1 MPTLLGI
8 LFAPGLTAILGCI
21 LHNCFGLLHL
31 NLFDTKI
38 ALLIAYLLSF
48 PISILGVLCLR
59 KLRKQTIYHC
69 LTLGALIGFLTPWV
83 YFSLIPFLRG
93 CWQLPTVPITRKI
106 ILNVLLNPG
115 PKEITPESTAF
126 GLLWG
131 LIYWS
136 IVYRLVPYLH
146 NQHRCVSGARINFLR
161 LLSILAVAVFFYVSA
176 FVLRTE
182 EFETNASAL
191 MEVNGVEALKKLK
204 LLAYLRDSAAQLT
217 VGFIYAEGLGGVPK
231 DVDEAIYWFRLRAAQ
246 LSSEAG
252 ILYLVSDDELYVAED
267 YLHGAECVKADPV
280 EAKKWLQ
287 LAAKDGNKEA
297 AALLAQLYPSKP

>member
-21 LHNCFGLLHL
+21 LYNGVGLSHLDLFGARNVLLV
-31 NLFDTKI
+31 
-38 ALLIAYLLSF
+38 AYRLSF
-48 PISILGVLCLR
+48 PLSILGVLCLR
-59 KLRKQTIYHC
+59 KLHKQTIYHY
-69 LTLGALIGFLTPWV
+69 LILGALIGFLTSWIC
-83 YFSLIPFLRG
+83 FSLFPVLIFCCVLR
-93 CWQLPTVPITRKI
+93 TVPITIKT

-115 PKEITPESTAF
+115 LNEITLESIAL

-176 FVLRTE
+176 FVYRLY
-182 EFETNASAL
+182 EFETNARAL
-191 MEVNGVEALKKLK
+191 MKVNGVEALKKFK
-204 LLAYLRDSAAQLT
+204 LLAYLGDTPAQSI
-217 VGFIYAEGLGGVPK
+217 VGRIYADGLGGAPK
-231 DVDEAIYWFRLRAAQ
+231 DDDEAIYWFRRAAAHSPPDKGMLYR
-246 LSSEAG
+246 LSH
-252 ILYLVSDDELYVAED
+252 DELIVAED
-267 YLHGAECVKADPV
+267 YLYGAEGVKADPV

-287 LAAKDGNKEA
+287 LAAKDGSKEA